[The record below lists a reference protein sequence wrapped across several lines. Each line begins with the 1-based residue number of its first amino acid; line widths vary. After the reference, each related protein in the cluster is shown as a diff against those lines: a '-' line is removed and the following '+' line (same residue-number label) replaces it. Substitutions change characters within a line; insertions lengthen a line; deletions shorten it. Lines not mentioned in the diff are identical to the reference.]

1 MEIMRKL
8 IAATAA
14 LALAMPVAMVPTAP
28 AQAQSHYKGKS
39 SKSRTYYK
47 KCRRSSGTAGLVGG
61 AAVGVLA
68 GPAIIGHGLLG
79 AAVTLC
85 EGRDTSGSV
94 SAQVGRVHLR
104 ADFRAGTPK
113 ACFNHVQ
120 VLADEMQEQTHGAAG
135 ARIVLPW
142 VDFLT
147 QGL

>member
-1 MEIMRKL
+1 MNVMLFSVHATACHPASCLRIGFEEGMEIMRKL

-79 AAVTLC
+79 AAVGGVGGALG
-85 EGRDTSGSV
+85 GR
-94 SAQVGRVHLR
+94 A
-104 ADFRAGTPK
+104 
-113 ACFNHVQ
+113 
-120 VLADEMQEQTHGAAG
+120 
-135 ARIVLPW
+135 
-142 VDFLT
+142 VDRSIT
-147 QGL
+147 AKKRCYYVRR